1 MKAIILA
8 AGRGTRFENSEKIN
22 HKSLLKI
29 NDSTIIE
36 RQLKILKELGID
48 EIIIVL
54 GHKSDVLKK
63 NLEGYQLSFVYNDF
77 YEETDTL
84 YSLWCAK
91 NFTDNEFLCLYADLV
106 FEKEIIS
113 DLINN
118 NYEISLVIDNKKN
131 CFDSHSVFTVDGFV
145 KAIRSKEEKCNGQ
158 FIGIAKISKKGSIA
172 LNKILDDFHD
182 RNNLE
187 GETIRIFDKLIDG
200 YQLHACFTNNQKWF
214 NVNDFTQ
221 LESARHFFES

>member
-1 MKAIILA
+1 MKAIILS
-8 AGRGTRFENSEKIN
+8 AGRGTRFENSGKTN
-22 HKSLLKI
+22 HKSLLKVGG
-29 NDSTIIE
+29 STIIE
-36 RQLKILKELGID
+36 RQLKILKELGVD
-48 EIIIVL
+48 EIMVVI
-54 GHKSDVLKK
+54 GHESTVLKN
-63 NLEGYQLSFVYNDF
+63 NLEAYHLSFTYNEF
-77 YEETDTL
+77 YKETDTL

-91 NFTDNEFLCLYADLV
+91 DFINDDFLCLYADLV

-145 KAIRSKEEKCNGQ
+145 KAIRSKEKKCNGQ
-158 FIGIAKISKKGSIA
+158 FIGIAKFSKKGSIA
-172 LNKILDDFHD
+172 LNKILDDFHA

>member
-1 MKAIILA
+1 MKAIILS
-8 AGRGTRFENSEKIN
+8 AGRGTRFENSGKTN
-22 HKSLLKI
+22 HKSLLKVGG
-29 NDSTIIE
+29 STIIE
-36 RQLKILKELGID
+36 RQLKILKELGVD
-48 EIIIVL
+48 EIMVVI
-54 GHKSDVLKK
+54 GHESTVLKN
-63 NLEGYQLSFVYNDF
+63 NLEAYHLSFTYNEF
-77 YEETDTL
+77 YKETDTL

-145 KAIRSKEEKCNGQ
+145 KAIRSKEKKCNGQ
-158 FIGIAKISKKGSIA
+158 FIGIAKFSKKGSIA
-172 LNKILDDFHD
+172 LNKILDDFHA

-214 NVNDFTQ
+214 NVNDFAQ